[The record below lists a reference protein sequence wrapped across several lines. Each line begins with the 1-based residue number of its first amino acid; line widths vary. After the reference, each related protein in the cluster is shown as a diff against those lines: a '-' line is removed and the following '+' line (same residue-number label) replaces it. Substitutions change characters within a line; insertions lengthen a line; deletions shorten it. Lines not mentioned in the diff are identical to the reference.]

1 MPMENV
7 KELVQKYMEG
17 SLTEAERE
25 QLMSHIQSDQSV
37 DEWLRTSITTA
48 EWDMPEKVHNRVI
61 SDIIEQNKQ

>member
-1 MPMENV
+1 MENV

-37 DEWLRTSITTA
+37 DE
-48 EWDMPEKVHNRVI
+48 
-61 SDIIEQNKQ
+61 